1 MARRSG
7 QFPLPPPLEM
17 ACLGALWTLGQG
29 TVRDVVAAL
38 EPRQRLAYS
47 TVMTLLD
54 RLAKRGQL
62 TRQKSGRRFVYTP
75 VHDPDELRTVAVG
88 ELVRDYFGGSPEAFR
103 AWIDRKP
110 KATPDPRESSTDSID
125 TALL

>member
-1 MARRSG
+1 
-7 QFPLPPPLEM
+7 M
-17 ACLGALWTLGQG
+17 ACLGVLWTLGKG
-29 TVRDVVAAL
+29 TVRDVAVAL

-54 RLAKRGQL
+54 RLEKRGEL

-75 VHDPDELRTVAVG
+75 VRDPDELRAVAID
-88 ELVRDYFGGSPEAFR
+88 ELVRDYFGGSAEALR
-103 AWIDRKP
+103 TWLDRGAAAKP
-110 KATPDPRESSTDSID
+110 KSQEALVVSID